1 LSKYEFK
8 KNIKIIN
15 INLILQEI
23 HYNILI
29 KISNLYKS
37 LIDNK
42 NNITIKFILN
52 NDQREKIQYNLE
64 NLKT

>member
-1 LSKYEFK
+1 MSKYEFK